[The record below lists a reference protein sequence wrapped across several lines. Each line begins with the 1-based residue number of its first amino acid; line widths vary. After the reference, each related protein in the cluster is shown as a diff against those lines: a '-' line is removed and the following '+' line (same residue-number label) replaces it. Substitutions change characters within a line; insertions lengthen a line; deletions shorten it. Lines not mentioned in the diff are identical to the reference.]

1 MIKVTSDEINLE
13 EMVQKAKRD
22 DSGAIVTFLGTVRD
36 GGIQMMEVEAFTE
49 AAETELEQIRLEAI
63 ERFGLKSV
71 HIAHRTGRLGVGES
85 IVAIVCSAPHRSEA
99 FEGCRYI
106 IDELKKRA
114 PIWKKEIGDDGARW
128 VEEKEREP
136 EGTRNQAM
144 NGENQAMNGENQGE
158 NQKRNNHR
166 IVLCTASP
174 ENGERIAKSL
184 VEEHLAACVNISNVN
199 SCYLWNGLLNLDHEA
214 LLIIKT
220 EQRKV
225 MEMISRIRELHS
237 YELPEI
243 IVLPIIDGY
252 QPYLDWIS
260 QSVG

>member
-1 MIKVTSDEINLE
+1 MIRITSDEINLE
-13 EMVQKAKRD
+13 EMVRRAKRE

-36 GGIQMMEVEAFTE
+36 DGIQMMEVEAFTE
-49 AAETELEQIRLEAI
+49 AAASELELIRLEAM

-71 HIAHRTGRLGVGES
+71 YIAHRTGRLAVGES

-99 FEGCRYI
+99 FEGCSYI

-114 PIWKKEIGDDGARW
+114 PIWKKEIGKNGARW
-128 VEEKEREP
+128 VGEKEREP

-144 NGENQAMNGENQGE
+144 NGKNQE
-158 NQKRNNHR
+158 RNNHR

-199 SCYLWNGLLNLDHEA
+199 SCYLWDGLLNLDHET
-214 LLIIKT
+214 LMIIKT

-225 MEMISRIRELHS
+225 KEMISRIRELHS

-260 QSVG
+260 QSVDRFR